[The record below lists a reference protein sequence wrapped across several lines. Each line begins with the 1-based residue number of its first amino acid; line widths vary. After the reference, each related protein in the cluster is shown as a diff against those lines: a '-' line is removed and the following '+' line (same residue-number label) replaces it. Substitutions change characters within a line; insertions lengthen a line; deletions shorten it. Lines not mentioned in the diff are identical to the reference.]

1 MTITAN
7 SFDVIAGEIREP
19 LRGPWTAKLEI
30 DIDSG
35 QLETPIAVGAPIT
48 IVFDDGLA
56 PVVTYVGTV
65 KRGAEDEG
73 RWTGTVVGGAG
84 KLRTELPAKYYNAG
98 TASLVI
104 TDVLTVGEVLD
115 VVNTDPTVLAY
126 ALAKWGRQKGE
137 ARLAL
142 TRLVK
147 EFNGVWRVGRNGLVL
162 FKQVDL
168 FPPAIGEFDEVDR
181 NTNLGEIII
190 AVDSPVAEPA
200 TTVGTDKIAEVITK
214 WDDDDPG
221 IRQILTVE
229 DPDAK
234 PRGAGAQ
241 WAAKIR
247 QAVES
252 DINYS
257 QLYPCTVV
265 KQNPVTLGLELMPDD
280 DRVSGGG
287 LSEIQI
293 RHGLPGVKVKA
304 SPGARVN
311 LFFENGDP
319 KKPAA
324 ALWPDGSACL
334 EITINPSVF
343 LNLSGDPPTD
353 FVTLANALTNS
364 LTAIITAAPVLATDG
379 GAAFKGGLLSGIG
392 LAWPAAIQSLKTR
405 SS

>member
-7 SFDVIAGEIREP
+7 NFDVISGEIRES

-30 DIDSG
+30 DLDSER
-35 QLETPIAVGAPIT
+35 LETPIAVDSPIT
-48 IVFDDGLA
+48 IVFDDGLTPA
-56 PVVTYVGTV
+56 VTFIGTV

-73 RWTGTVVGGAG
+73 IWTGTVVGGAG
-84 KLRTELPAKYYNAG
+84 KLRTILEAKYYNAG
-98 TASLVI
+98 TAGLVI
-104 TDVLTVGEVLD
+104 TDILAVGEVLD
-115 VVNTDPTVLAY
+115 AVNTDPTVLAY
-126 ALAKWGRQKGE
+126 ALARWGRQKGE

-142 TRLVK
+142 TRLAK
-147 EFNGVWRVGRNGLVL
+147 EFNGVWRIGRNGLVV

-181 NTNLGEIII
+181 NPNLGEIII
-190 AVDSPVAEPA
+190 AVDGPVVEPA
-200 TTVGTDKIAEVITK
+200 TTLGTDKIAEVITK
-214 WDDDDPG
+214 WDVDDPD
-221 IRQILTVE
+221 IVQILTVE

-234 PRGAGAQ
+234 PRGAAAV

-247 QAVES
+247 KAVES

-257 QLYPCTVV
+257 QFYPATVV

-280 DRVSGGG
+280 ERIRGGG

-293 RHGLPGVKVKA
+293 RHGLPGVKVKVT
-304 SPGARVN
+304 PGARVN
-311 LFFENGDP
+311 IFFEDGDP

-343 LNLSGDPPTD
+343 LNLAGDPPTD
-353 FVTLANALTNS
+353 FVTLANAITTS
-364 LTAIITAAPVLATDG
+364 LIAIITAAPVLPTDG
-379 GAAFKGGLLSGIG
+379 GLAFQGGLITG
-392 LAWPAAIQSLKTR
+392 LAAWPSAIQSNKVR